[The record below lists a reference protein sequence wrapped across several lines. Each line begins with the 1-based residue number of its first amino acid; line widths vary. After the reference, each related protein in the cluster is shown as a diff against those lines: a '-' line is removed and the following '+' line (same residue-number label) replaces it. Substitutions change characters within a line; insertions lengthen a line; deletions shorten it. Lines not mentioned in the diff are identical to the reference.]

1 MNAVVSFISDLHPLS
16 FMGYH
21 VLSTT
26 VIYIVANIIISM
38 TRPTEKGTPI
48 PPPYSIPTSF
58 LAWLHDKATGII
70 QLATFR
76 LLRKNYV
83 TIIHSAQGIELR
95 ANQQYA
101 ECKMTCVEKILFN
114 HFSSPKPGNQ
124 NLPLELYVAQKNH
137 WSTDTRC
144 AGLML
149 SPTQQT
155 WNMILVAVPSLF
167 LIAILGWKTLFANNA
182 LLNFSVFSWLAMF
195 VVSGLWWLL
204 MLLITL
210 NVTRLDRE
218 GISIN
223 ILRSY
228 VDKLKNTLV
237 ADKEQITDETAD
249 YCVAIGKTSLLPER
263 YREYREIIKSINYP
277 FSVQR
282 LD

>member
-1 MNAVVSFISDLHPLS
+1 
-16 FMGYH
+16 
-21 VLSTT
+21 
-26 VIYIVANIIISM
+26 
-38 TRPTEKGTPI
+38 
-48 PPPYSIPTSF
+48 
-58 LAWLHDKATGII
+58 
-70 QLATFR
+70 
-76 LLRKNYV
+76 
-83 TIIHSAQGIELR
+83 
-95 ANQQYA
+95 
-101 ECKMTCVEKILFN
+101 
-114 HFSSPKPGNQ
+114 
-124 NLPLELYVAQKNH
+124 
-137 WSTDTRC
+137 
-144 AGLML
+144 ML

-249 YCVAIGKTSLLPER
+249 YCVAIGKTSLLPSA
-263 YREYREIIKSINYP
+263 IANTGKSSN
-277 FSVQR
+277 R
-282 LD
+282 

>member
-1 MNAVVSFISDLHPLS
+1 
-16 FMGYH
+16 
-21 VLSTT
+21 
-26 VIYIVANIIISM
+26 
-38 TRPTEKGTPI
+38 
-48 PPPYSIPTSF
+48 
-58 LAWLHDKATGII
+58 
-70 QLATFR
+70 
-76 LLRKNYV
+76 
-83 TIIHSAQGIELR
+83 
-95 ANQQYA
+95 
-101 ECKMTCVEKILFN
+101 
-114 HFSSPKPGNQ
+114 
-124 NLPLELYVAQKNH
+124 
-137 WSTDTRC
+137 
-144 AGLML
+144 
-149 SPTQQT
+149 
-155 WNMILVAVPSLF
+155 
-167 LIAILGWKTLFANNA
+167 
-182 LLNFSVFSWLAMF
+182 
-195 VVSGLWWLL
+195 WWLL

>member
-1 MNAVVSFISDLHPLS
+1 VNAVVSFISDLHPLS

-48 PPPYSIPTSF
+48 PPPIPSPSF

-124 NLPLELYVAQKNH
+124 NLPLNFTSPRKI
-137 WSTDTRC
+137 T
-144 AGLML
+144 GLRI
-149 SPTQQT
+149 P
-155 WNMILVAVPSLF
+155 A
-167 LIAILGWKTLFANNA
+167 ARA
-182 LLNFSVFSWLAMF
+182 
-195 VVSGLWWLL
+195 
-204 MLLITL
+204 
-210 NVTRLDRE
+210 
-218 GISIN
+218 
-223 ILRSY
+223 
-228 VDKLKNTLV
+228 
-237 ADKEQITDETAD
+237 
-249 YCVAIGKTSLLPER
+249 
-263 YREYREIIKSINYP
+263 
-277 FSVQR
+277 
-282 LD
+282 

>member
-1 MNAVVSFISDLHPLS
+1 MEHDISCRSFI
-16 FMGYH
+16 
-21 VLSTT
+21 V
-26 VIYIVANIIISM
+26 
-38 TRPTEKGTPI
+38 
-48 PPPYSIPTSF
+48 
-58 LAWLHDKATGII
+58 
-70 QLATFR
+70 
-76 LLRKNYV
+76 
-83 TIIHSAQGIELR
+83 
-95 ANQQYA
+95 
-101 ECKMTCVEKILFN
+101 
-114 HFSSPKPGNQ
+114 
-124 NLPLELYVAQKNH
+124 
-137 WSTDTRC
+137 
-144 AGLML
+144 
-149 SPTQQT
+149 
-155 WNMILVAVPSLF
+155 

>member
-48 PPPYSIPTSF
+48 PPPYSIPPSF

-144 AGLML
+144 ADLML

>member
-1 MNAVVSFISDLHPLS
+1 
-16 FMGYH
+16 
-21 VLSTT
+21 
-26 VIYIVANIIISM
+26 
-38 TRPTEKGTPI
+38 
-48 PPPYSIPTSF
+48 
-58 LAWLHDKATGII
+58 
-70 QLATFR
+70 
-76 LLRKNYV
+76 
-83 TIIHSAQGIELR
+83 
-95 ANQQYA
+95 
-101 ECKMTCVEKILFN
+101 
-114 HFSSPKPGNQ
+114 
-124 NLPLELYVAQKNH
+124 
-137 WSTDTRC
+137 
-144 AGLML
+144 
-149 SPTQQT
+149 
-155 WNMILVAVPSLF
+155 MILVAVPSLF

>member
-1 MNAVVSFISDLHPLS
+1 MEHDISCRSFI
-16 FMGYH
+16 
-21 VLSTT
+21 V
-26 VIYIVANIIISM
+26 
-38 TRPTEKGTPI
+38 
-48 PPPYSIPTSF
+48 
-58 LAWLHDKATGII
+58 
-70 QLATFR
+70 
-76 LLRKNYV
+76 
-83 TIIHSAQGIELR
+83 
-95 ANQQYA
+95 
-101 ECKMTCVEKILFN
+101 
-114 HFSSPKPGNQ
+114 
-124 NLPLELYVAQKNH
+124 
-137 WSTDTRC
+137 
-144 AGLML
+144 
-149 SPTQQT
+149 
-155 WNMILVAVPSLF
+155 

-263 YREYREIIKSINYP
+263 YREYRGNHQIDKLSI
-277 FSVQR
+277 FCATA
-282 LD
+282 

>member
-48 PPPYSIPTSF
+48 PPPYSIPPSF

-167 LIAILGWKTLFANNA
+167 LITILGWKTLFANNA

-228 VDKLKNTLV
+228 VDL
-237 ADKEQITDETAD
+237 
-249 YCVAIGKTSLLPER
+249 SL
-263 YREYREIIKSINYP
+263 IHI
-277 FSVQR
+277 
-282 LD
+282 